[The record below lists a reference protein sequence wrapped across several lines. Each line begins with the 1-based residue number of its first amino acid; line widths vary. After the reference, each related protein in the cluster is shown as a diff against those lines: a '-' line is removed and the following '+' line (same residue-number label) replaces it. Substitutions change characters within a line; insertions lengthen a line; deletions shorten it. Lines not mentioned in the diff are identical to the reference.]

1 MECAARATTTTETGL
16 GPITAAV
23 VDERLRHFGYG
34 FGVDAMAGGERL

>member
-1 MECAARATTTTETGL
+1 MASSAAVSTVETGL

-23 VDERLRHFGYG
+23 VVERLRHFGYG